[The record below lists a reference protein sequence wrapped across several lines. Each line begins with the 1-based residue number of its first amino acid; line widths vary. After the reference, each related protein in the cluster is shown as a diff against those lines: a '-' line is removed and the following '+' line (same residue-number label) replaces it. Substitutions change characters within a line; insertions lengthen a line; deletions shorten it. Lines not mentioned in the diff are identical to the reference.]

1 MDWKKI
7 QNGSDIRGVAIAHG
21 DAKINLTPETAY
33 ILGAVFVSWISENS
47 GVSAVSIKISVGTD
61 SRITGSDLKKGFIAG
76 IASMGAAVFD
86 CGLAST
92 PAMFMSTVIDEFAC
106 HGAVMITAS
115 HLPFNRNGFK
125 FFTNNGS
132 LDAKDIN
139 ELLIKA
145 AQETFPSSIPDVL
158 PVSIPL
164 MDRYCS
170 IFINNIRKGINRT
183 DNFNKPLSGM
193 KIVVDAGNGAGGFFA
208 YNILKPLGADIEGSV
223 FLEPDGMFPNHEPN
237 PENIQAME
245 SIRETVIKSNADL
258 GIIFDTD
265 VDRAAIVDSSGTI
278 INRNSL
284 IALISAIVLKEHPG
298 TTIVT
303 DSVTS
308 EGLRIFIE
316 DNLNGKHHRFKRG
329 YKNVINEAIRLNKEG
344 EECHLAIETSGHGA
358 MKENYFLDD
367 GAYLAA
373 RLIIESAK
381 LKLKNKSSILYL
393 IKDLA
398 HPVEEVEFRIN
409 LHDNDFSKQGR
420 IIIKELESYISEIET
435 WQIAPVNHEGLR
447 IICGREKG
455 DGWFLLRLSLHDPV
469 LPLNI
474 ESDSKG
480 GAALIADKLVGFL
493 KKHSNISYD
502 KLLEYISG

>member
-7 QNGSDIRGVAIAHG
+7 QNGSDIRGVAIADG
-21 DAKINLTPETAY
+21 SAEINITPETAY
-33 ILGAVFVSWISENS
+33 ILGSVFVSWISEKTKIS
-47 GVSAVSIKISVGTD
+47 TDTIKIAIGTD
-61 SRITGSDLKKGFIAG
+61 SRITGADLKKGFIAG
-76 IASMGAAVFD
+76 IVSRGASAFD
-86 CGLAST
+86 CGMAST
-92 PAMFMSTVIDEFAC
+92 PAMFMSTVIEEFSC

-125 FFTNNGS
+125 FFTKNGS
-132 LDAKDIN
+132 LDAKDIS
-139 ELLIKA
+139 ELLSKA
-145 AQETFPSSIPDVL
+145 AEENFPSSIPDII
-158 PVSIPL
+158 PQSIPL
-164 MDRYCS
+164 MERYCS
-170 IFINNIRKGINRT
+170 IFIINIRKGINRT
-183 DNFNKPLSGM
+183 DNYEKPLSGM
-193 KIVVDAGNGAGGFFA
+193 KIIVDAGNGAGGFFA

-237 PENIQAME
+237 PENSKAMASIQEA
-245 SIRETVIKSNADL
+245 VIKNRADL

-265 VDRAAIVDSSGTI
+265 VDRSAIVDSSGTI

-284 IALISAIVLKEHPG
+284 IALISAIVLKEHPD

-316 DNLNGKHHRFKRG
+316 DKLGGKHHRFKRG
-329 YKNVINEAIRLNKEG
+329 YKNVINEAIRLNNEG

-373 RLIIESAK
+373 KLVIEAAK
-381 LKLKNKSSILYL
+381 LKLKNKGSLLHL

-409 LHDNDFSKQGR
+409 LHDNDFSKQGMM
-420 IIIKELESYISEIET
+420 IIQDIEGYINKIESWE
-435 WQIAPVNHEGLR
+435 IAPVNHEGLR
-447 IICGREKG
+447 IICGSHEG

-480 GAALIADKLVGFL
+480 GTAIIAAKLIDFFKQYD
-493 KKHSNISYD
+493 NISYD
-502 KLLEYISG
+502 KLLKYISD